1 MLSELSEPT
10 DNDFIPLSV
19 PDLSGTELSYL
30 QECISTNWL
39 SSSGPFVHK
48 FETELAKYV
57 GVSQAVATS
66 SGTAALHIALLI
78 AGIEPNDEVLLP
90 TLTFIAPANAVRYCG
105 AWPVFID
112 ADPKTWQMDVKKAAL
127 FIDEECMSVDGYIIN
142 RNSGRRV
149 KAILPVHLL
158 GHPVDMAAV
167 MELADKNGLHVIED
181 ATESL
186 GTKYYGQML
195 GSIGHVGVFSFNGNK
210 LITSGG
216 GGAVV
221 TESPELAARARYLST
236 QAKED
241 SIEYIHHEIGYNYR
255 LTNVQAAIGLA
266 QIEDIDRRL
275 ERKRAIAKRYQSE
288 LKDLQGI
295 TTPVEPNGTLSS
307 WWLYTILVE
316 KTFGI
321 DSRSLLKI
329 LESKSIQAR
338 PLWQPLHRSPAH
350 NDVSAYGGTVADHIY
365 ASALSLP
372 SSVGLSETDISRVTQ
387 VIKEAQ

>member
-127 FIDEECMSVDGYIIN
+127 FIDEECMAVDGYLIN

-186 GTKYYGQML
+186 GTKHYGQML

>member
-127 FIDEECMSVDGYIIN
+127 FIDEECMSEDGYIIN

>member
-167 MELADKNGLHVIED
+167 MELADKNGLHGIED

>member
-48 FETELAKYV
+48 FEIELAKYV

-112 ADPKTWQMDVKKAAL
+112 ADPKTWQMDVEKAAL
-127 FIDEECMSVDGYIIN
+127 FIDEECMAVDGYLIN
-142 RNSGRRV
+142 RNSGRRE

-316 KTFGI
+316 KTFGM
-321 DSRSLLKI
+321 DSRSLLRI

-350 NDVSAYGGTVADHIY
+350 NGVSAYGGTVADHIY